1 MRVVR
6 RPYWSMTVMR
16 SVLSRYWRGG
26 ACANAGVTAATAA
39 SATVDR
45 TATVI
50 RRMIPHKDLRR
61 IEHLT
66 GGPRASQGTI
76 GTRLQFLITLWRPG
90 HALCPLPDRRPTAFG
105 RAHPATTPPH
115 EMTFRG

>member
-6 RPYWSMTVMR
+6 RPYWSTTVMR

-26 ACANAGVTAATAA
+26 AWAAAGATVAKVA

-61 IEHLT
+61 SGHHTEA
-66 GGPRASQGTI
+66 PEPSQGTN
-76 GTRLQFLITLWRPG
+76 GPRLQFLPPCGRRATLPVQSAQPG
-90 HALCPLPDRRPTAFG
+90 I
-105 RAHPATTPPH
+105 
-115 EMTFRG
+115 